1 MMEGGFTYII
11 HQVRGFFM
19 QEIFLFEM
27 MIAIFLAI
35 LKFIGICIGA
45 AITAIVFL
53 ARMLCSLLKNIFKGI
68 IFIIKFIIRKLRSR
82 NAVEPVEDTQQQSDL
97 DQVIFVFKNHNNEQN
112 TSK

>member
-1 MMEGGFTYII
+1 
-11 HQVRGFFM
+11 M

-27 MIAIFLAI
+27 MMALFFAI

-53 ARMLCSLLKNIFKGI
+53 ARMLCSLLKNIIKGI
-68 IFIIKFIIRKLRSR
+68 IFIVKFIIRKIRSR
-82 NAVEPVEDTQQQSDL
+82 NAIEPVEDTHQQSDL
-97 DQVIFVFKNHNNEQN
+97 DQVIFVFKNHNSEQS

>member
-1 MMEGGFTYII
+1 
-11 HQVRGFFM
+11 M

-27 MIAIFLAI
+27 MMALFFAI

-53 ARMLCSLLKNIFKGI
+53 ARMLCSLLKNIIKGI
-68 IFIIKFIIRKLRSR
+68 IFIIKFIIRKIRSR
-82 NAVEPVEDTQQQSDL
+82 NAIESVEDTHQQSDL
-97 DQVIFVFKNHNNEQN
+97 DQVIFVFKNHNSEQ